1 MIKYL
6 RDSFKVLVGESDW
19 LDDSTKNKSLEKLD
33 AIIENNV
40 YPDWILDNQELD
52 KYYKLVNNFYIIYDI
67 LNSLFYNF
75 IYLFRKKQ
83 RVDPKKAFEG
93 ILYLQMILSVNEFG
107 EIHNRVNKTL
117 RLRNENRFKNLL
129 LIFGRFLKLVGQC
142 LPRWSMQ
149 PMSQRKTLSVSF
161 KNKSFK

>member
-6 RDSFKVLVGESDW
+6 RYSFRVLVGESDW
-19 LDDSTKNKSLEKLD
+19 LDDSTKNKLFKKLD

-93 ILYLQMILSVNEFG
+93 ILYLQMILNVNQFG
-107 EIHNRVNKTL
+107 KIHNRVNKTL
-117 RLRNENRFKNLL
+117 R
-129 LIFGRFLKLVGQC
+129 
-142 LPRWSMQ
+142 
-149 PMSQRKTLSVSF
+149 
-161 KNKSFK
+161 

>member
-6 RDSFKVLVGESDW
+6 RDSFKALVGESDW

-33 AIIENNV
+33 AIIENDV

-67 LNSLFYNF
+67 LNFLFYNF

-93 ILYLQMILSVNEFG
+93 ILYLQMILNRNEFV
-107 EIHNRVNKTL
+107 EIHNPVNRTL
-117 RLRNENRFKNLL
+117 R
-129 LIFGRFLKLVGQC
+129 
-142 LPRWSMQ
+142 
-149 PMSQRKTLSVSF
+149 
-161 KNKSFK
+161 